1 MTVEE
6 AYKVV
11 REALEAQGIEEEM
24 CRKKE
29 FWEAIRKGLEA
40 GMDRTVVK
48 TAPIIEAYE
57 HSRAEMGREK

>member
-11 REALEAQGIEEEM
+11 REALDAQRIEEDM

-40 GMDRTVVK
+40 GMDRTVVR
-48 TAPIIEAYE
+48 TTPIIEAYE
-57 HSRAEMGREK
+57 HTPAELGREK